1 MNDYTAAVIRLEN
14 AYSSMQ
20 IARKRVADE
29 VRAEFQRAIRDEITR
44 RQHDIEHEFAREL
57 RLESER
63 GLPGSVI
70 RAEVLRTQDW
80 GRWKKWRDLA
90 DIEPERVTI
99 RNAKEER
106 EAERERAT
114 RVFEWRDGVLYVHRN
129 PATKQ
134 ALPHVVAYPLY
145 NAKGSYV
152 PYYINDLSALGW
164 LVGDRDAGIR
174 LAFAV
179 TDEIKRAFAEGKVTV
194 STSPYDY
201 VNDLD
206 PELRDEYLSTED
218 NKFIA
223 ANPWLDDYQKGTNA

>member
-1 MNDYTAAVIRLEN
+1 MKDYTVAVNELRDHYNQLRVFKKSVRTQVKAEFEAKIDFEIQSRIESEELKFAKHLAAVK
-14 AYSSMQ
+14 
-20 IARKRVADE
+20 AREDMPVRIIQDNVLRTRTWSVWERVRDLAGLQPE
-29 VRAEFQRAIRDEITR
+29 FVRAEDV
-44 RQHDIEHEFAREL
+44 REN
-57 RLESER
+57 
-63 GLPGSVI
+63 
-70 RAEVLRTQDW
+70 
-80 GRWKKWRDLA
+80 K
-90 DIEPERVTI
+90 RV
-99 RNAKEER
+99 
-106 EAERERAT
+106 EAERAN

-129 PATKQ
+129 PATKE

-179 TDEIKRAFAEGKVTV
+179 TDEIKRAFAEGEVTV

-206 PELRDEYLSTED
+206 PALRDEYLSTED

-223 ANPWLDDYQKGTNA
+223 ANPWLTEYEREKE